1 MKTKNKIVSLALAS
15 ALLTTSAFS
24 QVTVSGYV
32 ETSIFTGDTKQ
43 AAGTATA
50 NPVVS
55 TKSIGNES
63 VIRVAGTG
71 KMPNGQNASMYVQ
84 IDSDNSGIIHE
95 RGFDVG
101 IANGINFAYG
111 FDRAF
116 GSEISRTLTP
126 YATNRIQDVSASL
139 GTADFSDVTSGE
151 HAVGFNLTDLIGKGS
166 SVSVAWAPNMDA
178 ATGTT
183 NDGLLNTSGQSGYGA
198 GVKLTPIAGLT
209 VGAGYTKADSK
220 NVLNQDLT
228 SKTLG
233 FTYAQAP
240 FAIGLQRVKTDGQKA
255 AALATAV
262 SEDVIDVVSATYS
275 VTKDIT
281 VGYARSEMER
291 TRTTKSTVD
300 AEVNLFS
307 IAYNLGPVV
316 LSLDHER
323 SEDIAAAATSNNV
336 SGNDVNLTKAK
347 VRVAF

>member
-32 ETSIFTGDTKQ
+32 ETSILTGNTKQ
-43 AAGTATA
+43 AAGST
-50 NPVVS
+50 NPVIA

-84 IDSDNSGIIHE
+84 VDSDNTGIIHE

-101 IANGINFAYG
+101 IANGVNFVYG
-111 FDRAF
+111 FDRVF
-116 GSEISRTLTP
+116 GSEIARTLTP
-126 YATNRIQDVSASL
+126 YASLRIQDVTQST
-139 GTADFSDVTSGE
+139 GTSELQDVTSGE
-151 HAVGFNLTDLIGKGS
+151 HAVGFNLNDLIGKGS
-166 SVSVAWAPNMDA
+166 SVSFAYAPNMDS

-183 NDGLLNTSGQSGYGA
+183 NDGLINTNSQSGYGA
-198 GVKLTPIAGLT
+198 GVRLTPIAGLT
-209 VGAGYTKADSK
+209 VGGGYTKADSK
-220 NVLNQDLT
+220 NALNQDLT

-240 FAIGLQRVKTDGQKA
+240 FAIGLQRTKTEGQKA
-255 AALATAV
+255 AALATANSV
-262 SEDVIDVVSATYS
+262 DEVDVIS
-275 VTKDIT
+275 VTWAATKDIT
-281 VGYARSEMER
+281 LGFARSEMDR

-316 LSLDHER
+316 VSLDHER
-323 SEDIAAAATSNNV
+323 AEDIAAATTSNNV
-336 SGNDVNLTKAK
+336 AGNDTNLTKAK

>member
-1 MKTKNKIVSLALAS
+1 VS
-15 ALLTTSAFS
+15 
-24 QVTVSGYV
+24 Q
-32 ETSIFTGDTKQ
+32 
-43 AAGTATA
+43 
-50 NPVVS
+50 
-55 TKSIGNES
+55 
-63 VIRVAGTG
+63 
-71 KMPNGQNASMYVQ
+71 
-84 IDSDNSGIIHE
+84 
-95 RGFDVG
+95 
-101 IANGINFAYG
+101 
-111 FDRAF
+111 
-116 GSEISRTLTP
+116 
-126 YATNRIQDVSASL
+126 SL
-139 GTADFSDVTSGE
+139 GTSEFQDVTSGE

-183 NDGLLNTSGQSGYGA
+183 NDGLLNTSSQSGYGA

>member
-32 ETSIFTGDTKQ
+32 ETSIYTGDTKVS
-43 AAGTATA
+43 AGNH
-50 NPVVS
+50 NPRVA

-63 VIRVAGTG
+63 VIRLAGTG
-71 KMPNGQNASMYVQ
+71 KMPNGQNASYYVLV
-84 IDSDNSGIIHE
+84 DSDDGGIIAE
-95 RGFDVG
+95 RGLDIG
-101 IANGINFAYG
+101 IANGVTFAYG

-116 GSEISRTLTP
+116 GSEIARTLTP
-126 YATNRIQDVSASL
+126 FATNRIRDISGNV
-139 GTADFSDVTSGE
+139 GTIDFQDVTSGE
-151 HAVGFNLTDLIGKGS
+151 HAVGINLTDLIGPGS
-166 SVSVAWAPNMDA
+166 SGSVAWAPNMDSA
-178 ATGTT
+178 NATSS
-183 NDGLLNTSGQSGYGA
+183 DSLINTSSQTGYGA
-198 GVKLTPIAGLT
+198 GIKITPIAGLT
-209 VGAGYTKADSK
+209 IGAGYTKADSK
-220 NVLNQDLT
+220 VALNEDLK

-233 FTYAQAP
+233 FTFAKAP

-255 AALATAV
+255 AAAATIMA
-262 SEDVIDVVSATYS
+262 EDQVDIISATYA

-281 VGYARSEMER
+281 LGYARSEMER

-300 AEVNLFS
+300 AEINTFS

-323 SEDIAAAATSNNV
+323 AEDIATADTANNV
-336 SGNDVNLTKAK
+336 AGNDTNLTKAK

>member
-50 NPVVS
+50 NPIVS

-71 KMPNGQNASMYVQ
+71 KMPNGQNASIYVQ
-84 IDSDNSGIIHE
+84 VDSDNSGIIHE

-101 IANGINFAYG
+101 VADGINFAYG

-116 GSEISRTLTP
+116 GSEIARTLTP
-126 YATNRIQDVSASL
+126 YATNRIQDVSGSL
-139 GTADFSDVTSGE
+139 ATSELADVTSGE
-151 HAVGFNLTDLIGKGS
+151 HAIGFNLTDVIGKGS

-178 ATGTT
+178 VTGTS
-183 NDGLLNTSGQSGYGA
+183 NDTLLNTSGQSGYGVGA
-198 GVKLTPIAGLT
+198 KLTPIAGLT
-209 VGAGYTKADSK
+209 IGAGYTKADSK

-233 FTYAQAP
+233 FTYAKAP

-262 SEDVIDVVSATYS
+262 SEDQIDVVSATFS

-291 TRTTKSTVD
+291 TRTTKSSTE

-323 SEDIAAAATSNNV
+323 AEDIATAATSNNV
-336 SGNDVNLTKAK
+336 AGNDVNLTKAK

>member
-43 AAGTATA
+43 STGNA
-50 NPVVS
+50 NPIVS

-84 IDSDNSGIIHE
+84 VDSDNSGVIHE

-101 IANGINFAYG
+101 VVDGISFAYG

-116 GSEISRTLTP
+116 GSEIARTLTP
-126 YATNRIQDVSASL
+126 YATNRIQDVSGSL
-139 GTADFSDVTSGE
+139 ATSELADVTSGE
-151 HAVGFNLTDLIGKGS
+151 HAVGFNFTDLIGKGS

-178 ATGTT
+178 ATGTS
-183 NDGLLNTSGQSGYGA
+183 NDTLLNTSGQSGYGA

-262 SEDVIDVVSATYS
+262 SEDIIDVVSATFS

-291 TRTTKSTVD
+291 TRTTKSTSD
-300 AEVNLFS
+300 AEVNLVS

-323 SEDIAAAATSNNV
+323 SENMAAAATSGNV

>member
-32 ETSIFTGDTKQ
+32 ETSILTGNTKQ
-43 AAGTATA
+43 SAGNI
-50 NPVVS
+50 NPVIA

-63 VIRVAGTG
+63 VIRMAGTG
-71 KMPNGQNASMYVQ
+71 KMPNGQNASIYVQ
-84 IDSDNSGIIHE
+84 VDSDNGGIIHE

-101 IANGINFAYG
+101 IANGINFSYG

-116 GSEISRTLTP
+116 GSEIARTLTP
-126 YATNRIQDVSASL
+126 FATNRITDVTQTTGS
-139 GTADFSDVTSGE
+139 ADFSDVTSGE
-151 HAVGFNLTDLIGKGS
+151 HAVGFSFTDLIGKGS
-166 SVSVAWAPNMDA
+166 SVSVAYAPNMDA

-183 NDGLLNTSGQSGYGA
+183 NDGVTNTNSQSGYGA
-198 GVKLTPIAGLT
+198 GIRLTPIAGLT
-209 VGAGYTKADSK
+209 IGGGYTKADSK
-220 NVLNQDLT
+220 QVLNEDMT

-255 AALATAV
+255 AAAATVNA
-262 SEDVIDVVSATYS
+262 EDTIDIISATYAVNKD
-275 VTKDIT
+275 VTI
-281 VGYARSEMER
+281 GYARSEMER
-291 TRTTKSTVD
+291 TRTTKSSVD
-300 AEVNLFS
+300 AEVNTFS

-316 LSLDHER
+316 VSLDHER
-323 SEDIAAAATSNNV
+323 AEDIALAATSNNV
-336 SGNDVNLTKAK
+336 AGNDTNITKAK

>member
-32 ETSIFTGDTKQ
+32 ETSILTGNTKVT
-43 AAGTATA
+43 AGNT

-55 TKSIGNES
+55 TRSIGNES
-63 VIRVAGTG
+63 VIRLAGTG
-71 KMPNGQNASMYVQ
+71 KMPNGQNASIYIQV
-84 IDSDNSGIIHE
+84 DSDNAGIIHE

-126 YATNRIQDVSASL
+126 FATNRIADVTGTT
-139 GTADFSDVTSGE
+139 GTADFQDVTSGE
-151 HAVGFNLTDLIGKGS
+151 HAVGFNLTNLIGNGS
-166 SVSVAWAPNMDA
+166 SISVAYAPNMDS

-183 NDGLLNTSGQSGYGA
+183 NDGLTNTSSQSGYGA
-198 GVKLTPIAGLT
+198 GIKLAPIAGLT
-209 VGAGYTKADSK
+209 IGGGYTKADSK
-220 NVLNQDLT
+220 QALNQDMT

-240 FAIGLQRVKTDGQKA
+240 FAIGLQRVKTEGQKA
-255 AALATAV
+255 AALATAN
-262 SEDVIDVVSATYS
+262 SEDQIDIISATYA

-281 VGYARSEMER
+281 LGYARSEMER
-291 TRTTKSTVD
+291 TRTTKSAVD
-300 AEVNLFS
+300 AEVNTFS

-316 LSLDHER
+316 VSVDHER
-323 SEDIAAAATSNNV
+323 AEDIAAAGTSNNV
-336 SGNDVNLTKAK
+336 AGNDTTLTKAK